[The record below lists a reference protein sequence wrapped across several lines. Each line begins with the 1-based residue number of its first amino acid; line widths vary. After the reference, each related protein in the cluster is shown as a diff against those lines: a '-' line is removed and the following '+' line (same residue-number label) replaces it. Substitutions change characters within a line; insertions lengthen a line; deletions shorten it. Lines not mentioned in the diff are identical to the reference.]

1 MQSGESVQFGSQH
14 PFDRNPVDQIM
25 EETVNPDTQRAGA
38 TKGFGLN
45 GMLWGGTTSLM
56 THLSHP
62 DRHMLRIISDEA
74 DVQFSVKLLE
84 DVWTTFRP
92 K

>member
-1 MQSGESVQFGSQH
+1 MVRPEAGCRGEVLPLTCFMKLYMKQVRKMVGC
-14 PFDRNPVDQIM
+14 
-25 EETVNPDTQRAGA
+25 G
-38 TKGFGLN
+38 
-45 GMLWGGTTSLM
+45 M

-74 DVQFSVKLLE
+74 RVQFIVKLLE
-84 DVWTTFRP
+84 DDWMTFRP

>member
-1 MQSGESVQFGSQH
+1 MKQVRKMVGRG
-14 PFDRNPVDQIM
+14 
-25 EETVNPDTQRAGA
+25 
-38 TKGFGLN
+38 
-45 GMLWGGTTSLM
+45 M

-92 K
+92 NESDFVGISTGTLATPDVASHILDGQKNGIEAYEEF